1 MRNMLTVFWKPIGIM
16 LLVLM
21 FTAPASAVNCDNLQL
36 SGMTDAQIVQLKQQC
51 IDIQKKAADA
61 ASTIPTVSTQDL
73 SQYAELGQKYGIAL
87 SEVAKSVGT
96 TVNELAQT
104 PVGIFMLI
112 MVGWKV
118 MGHDL
123 LGIIG
128 GFLWFI
134 VMIPLWLHFFN
145 RLVLK
150 DRKIDE
156 ECDPTTGKVKSRT
169 IYPIKYQDGPGPMA
183 GFLAVALILICICGF
198 VMVF

>member
-1 MRNMLTVFWKPIGIM
+1 MRNMLAMCTM
-16 LLVLM
+16 LLALVCA
-21 FTAPASAVNCDNLQL
+21 APAMATVNCDNLQL
-36 SGMTDAQIVQLKQQC
+36 SGMTDAQIVQLKQNC
-51 IDIQKKAADA
+51 LDIQKKAADA
-61 ASTIPTVSTQDL
+61 ASVIPTVSTTDL

-104 PVGIFMLI
+104 PVGIFMLV

-169 IYPIKYQDGPGPMA
+169 IYPIRYQDGPGPMA
-183 GFLAVALILICICGF
+183 GFLGAAFVLICICGF